1 MDRRSRPSDSA
12 WCFSVKDGFR
22 SRHLVVR
29 ALHVLVAVVAVG
41 VLVACTGGRSA
52 GAGDGPVASQQR
64 GTASYYA
71 DKFVGRQ
78 TANGETYRHDK
89 MTAAHRSLPFGT
101 EVRVTRV
108 DTGESIV
115 VRINDRGP
123 FKAGRIIDL
132 SKRAARELG
141 IVQAGLAEVTVRPV
155 GAGPAPDESSG
166 EGRTSTSW

>member
-1 MDRRSRPSDSA
+1 MN
-12 WCFSVKDGFR
+12 DGFR
-22 SRHLVVR
+22 YRHLVVR

-52 GAGDGPVASQQR
+52 GAGDGPVASEQR

-108 DTGESIV
+108 ETGESVV

-155 GAGPAPDESSG
+155 GAGPAPAGNTGDDQ
-166 EGRTSTSW
+166 TSTSW